1 MSNFGPIVG
10 LIGAALASLSAF
22 KWMLAGFI
30 IIMLGWGF
38 WTSNA
43 SKNALDARA
52 LKDLLKSS
60 AQWNLRSSQDSNPLV
75 SLMNS
80 NYAVAYLNVARS
92 LGSDSEIE
100 KFTGVKLD
108 AFIKEIEESQI
119 KSLKKVSN
127 ICPSSIN
134 GLQLENTGWNSKF

>member
-1 MSNFGPIVG
+1 MSNYGPIIG
-10 LIGAALASLSAF
+10 LVGAALASLSAF

-30 IIMLGWGF
+30 IIMIGWGF
-38 WTSNA
+38 WTSN
-43 SKNALDARA
+43 STKNALDARA
-52 LKDLLKSS
+52 LKDLIKSS

-80 NYAVAYLNVARS
+80 NYAMAYLNVARS

-108 AFIKEIEESQI
+108 AFIKEIEDAQV
-119 KSLKKVSN
+119 KGLKKVSSV
-127 ICPSSIN
+127 CPASIN
-134 GLQLENTGWNSKF
+134 GLPLENTGWNSKF